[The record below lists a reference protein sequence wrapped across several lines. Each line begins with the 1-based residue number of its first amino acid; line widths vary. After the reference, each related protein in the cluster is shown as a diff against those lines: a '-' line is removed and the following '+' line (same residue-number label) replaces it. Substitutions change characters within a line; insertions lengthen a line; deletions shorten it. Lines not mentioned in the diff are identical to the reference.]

1 MAVYFAN
8 KIPRQPGACVD
19 VSWSRHV
26 PTTTR
31 VPAMCAVS
39 YSTGAVGMYT
49 EEGDD
54 VSAARPVRSDA
65 PGVYPCV
72 LAWHPSA
79 PTLAIGWT
87 DGTVSVWSGTERRI
101 AGEERATHAG
111 RSVTALAWSP
121 TGHKLVTGDDQGTV
135 SVWTLDAKLRPKPS
149 PGFRCAKPNPG
160 ARVSHVVV
168 PDDLEDLTE
177 GAEPDTFV
185 FYYAINEGL
194 SDSGHVCM
202 GVDTTAVNDTAVS
215 PSEKPTSR
223 KIFDAPCE
231 IHAVLHHDGVGN
243 VITLG
248 TDSTLS
254 IFAPPAD
261 ANAPSVKT
269 APWRSISSTKLP
281 TEGDAEVRLFYF
293 SYAQLY

>member
-87 DGTVSVWSGTERRI
+87 DGTVSVWSGDERRI

-111 RSVTALAWSP
+111 GCARSRPS
-121 TGHKLVTGDDQGTV
+121 GRYDDGG
-135 SVWTLDAKLRPKPS
+135 W
-149 PGFRCAKPNPG
+149 
-160 ARVSHVVV
+160 
-168 PDDLEDLTE
+168 
-177 GAEPDTFV
+177 
-185 FYYAINEGL
+185 
-194 SDSGHVCM
+194 
-202 GVDTTAVNDTAVS
+202 
-215 PSEKPTSR
+215 
-223 KIFDAPCE
+223 
-231 IHAVLHHDGVGN
+231 
-243 VITLG
+243 
-248 TDSTLS
+248 
-254 IFAPPAD
+254 
-261 ANAPSVKT
+261 
-269 APWRSISSTKLP
+269 
-281 TEGDAEVRLFYF
+281 
-293 SYAQLY
+293 

>member
-1 MAVYFAN
+1 
-8 KIPRQPGACVD
+8 
-19 VSWSRHV
+19 
-26 PTTTR
+26 
-31 VPAMCAVS
+31 MCAVS

-121 TGHKLVTGDDQGTV
+121 TGHRLVTGDDQGTV

-202 GVDTTAVNDTAVS
+202 GVDNAVNDTAVNA
-215 PSEKPTSR
+215 SEKPTSR

-293 SYAQLY
+293 PYAQCD

>member
-1 MAVYFAN
+1 MISKELPVGAFFASEPITVDRRGHGPQGRTRLHHPPSSYRPDGRDRAHPPAPVTIPSMAVYFAN

-87 DGTVSVWSGTERRI
+87 DGTVSVWSGDERRI

-121 TGHKLVTGDDQGTV
+121 TGHRLVTGDDQGTV

-202 GVDTTAVNDTAVS
+202 GVDTAV
-215 PSEKPTSR
+215 R
-223 KIFDAPCE
+223 
-231 IHAVLHHDGVGN
+231 
-243 VITLG
+243 
-248 TDSTLS
+248 
-254 IFAPPAD
+254 
-261 ANAPSVKT
+261 
-269 APWRSISSTKLP
+269 
-281 TEGDAEVRLFYF
+281 
-293 SYAQLY
+293 